1 MSDQAGYSIARA
13 YLDEQHTVLGDWSPT
28 QLLTL
33 HVCDDYDEFDPIDC
47 SLTAEEARGLA
58 WRLIELAEHAD
69 RRAGGQT

>member
-1 MSDQAGYSIARA
+1 MSDPAGYSIARA

-33 HVCDDYDEFDPIDC
+33 HVCDDYDELDGVDC
-47 SLTAEEARGLA
+47 SLTAQEARGLA

-69 RRAGGQT
+69 RRAEGDT